1 MPEQIQN
8 LRIMD
13 KRVLLPTDFSKN
25 ALNAIRYALDL
36 YKDQKCEFYL
46 LNAFQVDGFSLDNQ
60 MMVPEPGEMAYEAA
74 KKQSEERLEKLMD
87 ILELHHDNAKHKIHQ
102 VSTYNSL
109 LYAIKDTIAK
119 KDINIVVMGT
129 KGYTGAESVI
139 FGTNTVNVM
148 EQVTQCPILAI
159 PDNVRFSAPKEIV
172 FPTDYKSNFKRKE
185 LQYLLEIAKYH
196 QAFIRVLH
204 IVKEPDL
211 NKTQQ
216 SNKVLLEAILE
227 GYNHSFHNMS
237 DLKVPTGISAF
248 VESRESDMIAFINKK
263 HGLFGKIWSKP
274 LAKEI
279 GYHSKIPVLTMH
291 EAK

>member
-1 MPEQIQN
+1 
-8 LRIMD
+8 MD

-36 YKDQKCEFYL
+36 YKDQSCEFYL
-46 LNAFQVDGFSLDNQ
+46 LNAFQVDGFSLDNH
-60 MMVPEPGEMAYEAA
+60 MMVPEPGEMAFEAA
-74 KKQSEERLEKLMD
+74 KKESEEGLAKLMD
-87 ILELHHDNAKHKIHQ
+87 IIELHHDNAKHTMHPI
-102 VSTYNSL
+102 STYNSL

-119 KDINIVVMGT
+119 YDVDIVVMGT

-148 EQVTQCPILAI
+148 EQVTECPILAI
-159 PDNVRFSAPKEIV
+159 PENVRFSAPKEIV

-185 LQYLLEIAKYH
+185 LKYLLEIAKH
-196 QAFIRVLH
+196 HNAFIRVLH

-216 SNKVLLEAILE
+216 SNKELLESILN
-227 GYNHSFHNMS
+227 GYDHSYHNLS
-237 DLKVPTGISAF
+237 DLKVPSGISAF
-248 VESRESDMIAFINKK
+248 VESRGSDMIAFINKK
-263 HGLFGKIWSKP
+263 HGLFDHIWSKP